1 MRTEPKAESKGAR
14 GKVEGEPCSLLIAGS
29 KEKKTLLGRTGSY
42 EQLCKKE
49 GEEARKKAEG
59 CPQGK
64 REEDRKETES

>member
-1 MRTEPKAESKGAR
+1 MQFTDCRVKRK
-14 GKVEGEPCSLLIAGS
+14 
-29 KEKKTLLGRTGSY
+29 KKTLLGRTGSY

-64 REEDRKETES
+64 REEDRKETESFSDQES